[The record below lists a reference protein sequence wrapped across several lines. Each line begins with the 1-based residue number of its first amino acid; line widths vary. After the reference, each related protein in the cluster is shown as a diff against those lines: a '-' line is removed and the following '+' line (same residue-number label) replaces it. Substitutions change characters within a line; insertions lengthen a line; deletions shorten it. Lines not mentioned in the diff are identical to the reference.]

1 LVTRQPAL
9 RGVRNAGLFFG
20 IDLGRSGST
29 AEARRE
35 LALSVVNTLRDD
47 AVLIS
52 TTGANEDTLKVRP
65 PLICA
70 AEHVD
75 LFLTKLDRALTKITG
90 QPA

>member
-1 LVTRQPAL
+1 M
-9 RGVRNAGLFFG
+9 
-20 IDLGRSGST
+20 
-29 AEARRE
+29 
-35 LALSVVNTLRDD
+35 VNTLRDD